1 MLTAHPHQTSH
12 REYIS
17 PLNFPLQL
25 TPLIGREWDTASV
38 CVLLRRP
45 DIRLLTLIGM
55 GGVGKTRLAV
65 QVATE
70 LLADFADGVAFI
82 SLAPIHDSGLVIPTI
97 AHTFDLDVSDHQPVF
112 ECIRVFLH
120 EKH

>member
-17 PLNFPLQL
+17 PLTFPLQL
-25 TPLIGREWDTASV
+25 TPLIGREWDTTSV
-38 CVLLRRP
+38 CTLLRRP

-55 GGVGKTRLAV
+55 GGVGKTRLAL

-70 LLADFADGVAFI
+70 LLSDFADGVAFI
-82 SLAPIHDSGLVIPTI
+82 SLAPIYDSSLVIPTI
-97 AHTFDLDVSDHQPVF
+97 AHTFNLKAPDQQSVF
-112 ECIRVFLH
+112 ERV
-120 EKH
+120 